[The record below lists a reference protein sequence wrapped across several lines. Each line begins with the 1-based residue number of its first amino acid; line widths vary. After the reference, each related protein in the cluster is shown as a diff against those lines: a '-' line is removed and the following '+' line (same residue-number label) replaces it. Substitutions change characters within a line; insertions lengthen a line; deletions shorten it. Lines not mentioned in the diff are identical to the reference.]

1 MKKNS
6 RHPEDGQRAASSGNE
21 PEEKKP
27 QADQVTDKFSDN
39 AGDNTVTRYEINAS
53 ITSPAVANEHS
64 FREAMNRELQ
74 K

>member
-1 MKKNS
+1 MEETG
-6 RHPEDGQRAASSGNE
+6 RQAEEGQNAASSGNGL
-21 PEEKKP
+21 EEKKP

-39 AGDNTVTRYEINAS
+39 AGDNAVTRYEINAS